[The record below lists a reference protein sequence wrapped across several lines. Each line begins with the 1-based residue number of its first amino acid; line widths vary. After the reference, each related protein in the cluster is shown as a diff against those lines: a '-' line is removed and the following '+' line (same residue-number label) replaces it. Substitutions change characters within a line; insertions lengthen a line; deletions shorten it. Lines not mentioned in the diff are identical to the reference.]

1 MARSK
6 ASARDAL
13 MKVQRQREE
22 LAAEEARLRESA
34 AAELG
39 KVMLDCGAETIEPAQ
54 LRRLMLSVQK
64 LGLDETL
71 KRISRA

>member
-6 ASARDAL
+6 TSARDAL
-13 MKVQRQREE
+13 MKVQRQREK

-39 KVMLDCGAETIEPAQ
+39 KVMLGRGAEALEPAQ
-54 LRRLMLSVQK
+54 LRRLRRSVQE
-64 LGLDETL
+64 LGLDETM
-71 KRISRA
+71 